1 MVKKRTFRIERLDFE
16 RLYLFLL
23 YRRNKLY
30 TPLEKKEK
38 KYYIREKNILTH

>member
-1 MVKKRTFRIERLDFE
+1 MVKKRTFRIESKRF
-16 RLYLFLL
+16 RAITFISL

-38 KYYIREKNILTH
+38 KIFLIGK

>member
-16 RLYLFLL
+16 LYNSFFL

-30 TPLEKKEK
+30 IPLEKKQK
-38 KYYIREKNILTH
+38 RILH

>member
-1 MVKKRTFRIERLDFE
+1 MVKKRTFRIEIYNFE
-16 RLYLFLL
+16 ELYLFLL

-38 KYYIREKNILTH
+38 RIFSIGK